1 MNNVIAFRLYNFMAF
16 QDSGWIEFNAISLIF
31 GRNSSGKSVIIRALR
46 LLKQSLERSEPG
58 QALVLSSEDG
68 VHLGAFNTILHN
80 GGKTN
85 RPRNIFDPNWLAAQ
99 VITFQ
104 FRCIVDNSI
113 LEPLVDRINRL
124 LRQRSAPEIPFIGV
138 NRFVDLSLQFAYEH
152 DSGTTESTRIRLVG
166 VHLDCDWSDLVDSG
180 ISNIISAVRLPN
192 YDDIDGLESVLYSGN
207 LEQSQQEEAETI
219 RQGTLQWSTQWG
231 WESDLELSQPAPTDE
246 RTWDMVTVTLPSG
259 FLPDFQYKEEPHKHE
274 PSDPH
279 LNDFDLFDSILADVR
294 DSIREFLSSIQHL
307 GPLRPE
313 PQREYIF
320 TAKSMARWR
329 RQGLGA
335 MVEFL
340 RTAPTGEKQS
350 EASLQTSFDE
360 IGSED
365 SEYAL
370 AATIKTIRE
379 RTEKGQEQT
388 GQEQTGQ
395 VKNALAHWLQLLE
408 LGSSYRIR
416 RQLLFEDEGFVASLE
431 IEDKTGRF
439 DNISDVGSGV
449 SQVLPIVITSL
460 NASPNALIIIEQ
472 PELHLHPRAQA
483 SLADLFIE
491 AQKPDLSSKT
501 KKESNRF
508 LIETHSEHLL
518 LRLRRR
524 IAESTI
530 NEISPNDNLYIQ
542 QNDVQA
548 IFIDRSLQ
556 GVSTA
561 ESININEFGEMA
573 SPVNFKGFFA
583 DDARE
588 IAKLTAAR
596 LKGQMKEVGT

>member
-1 MNNVIAFRLYNFMAF
+1 MNNVKAFRLYNFMAF
-16 QDSGWIEFNAISLIF
+16 QDSGWIEFNAISLLF

-58 QALVLSSEDG
+58 QTLVLSSEDG
-68 VHLGAFNTILHN
+68 IRLGAFNAILHN

-85 RPRNIFDPNWLAAQ
+85 QPRNIFDSNWLAAQ

-104 FRCIVDNSI
+104 FRCMVEHSV

-124 LRQRSAPEIPFIGV
+124 LRQRSAPEIPFIGA

-152 DSGTTESTRIRLVG
+152 DSGTTESTRIQLVG
-166 VHLDCDWSDLVDSG
+166 VHLDCDWSDLVESR

-207 LEQSQQEEAETI
+207 LEQSQQEEAEII
-219 RQGTLQWSTQWG
+219 RQGALRWSTQWV
-231 WESDLELSQPAPTDE
+231 WESDLELSQPAPNDE

-259 FLPDFQYKEEPHKHE
+259 FLPDFQYKEKPHKHE
-274 PSDPH
+274 TSAPH
-279 LNDFDLFDSILADVR
+279 SNDFDLFDSMLADVR
-294 DSIREFLSSIQHL
+294 DSISEFLSSIQHL

-340 RTAPTGEKQS
+340 RTAPTGEKRS
-350 EASLQTSFDE
+350 EVALQVSFDE
-360 IGSED
+360 IGNED

-370 AATIKTIRE
+370 EATIKTKRE
-379 RTEKGQEQT
+379 MTVKGQEQT
-388 GQEQTGQ
+388 EQ
-395 VKNALAHWLQLLE
+395 VKNALDHWLQVLE
-408 LGSSYRIR
+408 LGSSYHLR
-416 RQLLFEDEGFVASLE
+416 RQLLFEDEGFIASLD
-431 IEDKTGRF
+431 IEDKMGRF

-483 SLADLFIE
+483 SLSDLFT
-491 AQKPDLSSKT
+491 LV
-501 KKESNRF
+501 
-508 LIETHSEHLL
+508 
-518 LRLRRR
+518 
-524 IAESTI
+524 
-530 NEISPNDNLYIQ
+530 SP
-542 QNDVQA
+542 
-548 IFIDRSLQ
+548 
-556 GVSTA
+556 
-561 ESININEFGEMA
+561 
-573 SPVNFKGFFA
+573 K
-583 DDARE
+583 
-588 IAKLTAAR
+588 
-596 LKGQMKEVGT
+596 

>member
-1 MNNVIAFRLYNFMAF
+1 MNNVKAFRLYNFMAF
-16 QDSGWIEFNAISLIF
+16 QDSGWIEFNAISLLF

-68 VHLGAFNTILHN
+68 IRLGAFNTILHN

-85 RPRNIFDPNWLAAQ
+85 QPRNIFDPNWLAAQ

-104 FRCIVDNSI
+104 FRCMVDNSV

-124 LRQRSAPEIPFIGV
+124 LRQRPTPEIPFIGA

-152 DSGTTESTRIRLVG
+152 DAGTTESTRIQLVG

-180 ISNIISAVRLPN
+180 TSNIISAVRLPN
-192 YDDIDGLESVLYSGN
+192 YDDIDGLESVLYSGK
-207 LEQSQQEEAETI
+207 LEQSQQEEAKPI
-219 RQGTLQWSTQWG
+219 RQGTLRWSTQSV
-231 WESDLELSQPAPTDE
+231 WESDLELSQPAPNDE

-259 FLPDFQYKEEPHKHE
+259 FLPDFQYKEKPHKHDS
-274 PSDPH
+274 SDPH
-279 LNDFDLFDSILADVR
+279 SNDFDLFGFILKDATDST
-294 DSIREFLSSIQHL
+294 SEFLRSIQHL

-320 TAKSMARWR
+320 TAKSIARWR
-329 RQGLGA
+329 RQGLSA

-340 RTAPTGEKQS
+340 RTAPTGKKRS
-350 EASLQTSFDE
+350 EAALQVSFDE
-360 IGSED
+360 IGNED

-370 AATIKTIRE
+370 ETTIKTKRE
-379 RTEKGQEQT
+379 MTVKGQEQR
-388 GQEQTGQ
+388 EQ
-395 VKNALAHWLQLLE
+395 VKNALDHWLQVLE
-408 LGSSYRIR
+408 LGSSYRLR
-416 RQLLFEDEGFVASLE
+416 RQLLFEDEGFIASLD
-431 IEDKTGRF
+431 IADKTGRF

-491 AQKPDLSSKT
+491 AQKPDLSGKT

-508 LIETHSEHLL
+508 LIETHSEHIL